1 MAVSF
6 YPRFRSL
13 LLAFLAVL
21 AISSSDSSV
30 WAQADYKRFFDEE
43 NVPAVRE
50 LFLAGRY
57 DICLQVCRLAEQR
70 GQPAV
75 DWRVIKFESLAAMG
89 EIEEALAEAEEIPIS
104 FPEHIPALM
113 AAHDLFASVGKK
125 EQASEM
131 LKLVNEAALKLKRE
145 ERGGLTQVALGRA
158 ALALGADPKTV
169 ISQYFD
175 PVKAQKPKTKDDI
188 PVGLI
193 EAHLAAGNLALEKS
207 DYLRASQ
214 EFNAA
219 LKFAPNHPEIRFGL
233 AEAFAPSDGE
243 KSRDHLDRAL
253 EANPIHIPSVLSQVE
268 ALINSEAY
276 ADAEA
281 RLGLVL
287 SVNARHPLAWAYRA
301 VIDNLALADEEAFAA
316 SRAKGLEIWPENPEV
331 DHTIGRVLSR
341 NYRFQEGAAC
351 QRTALEFDPS
361 YLPAKLQLAH
371 DLLRLGDE
379 DEAFAL
385 AAEVGEADPYDV
397 LAYNLTMLAE
407 ELETFATIE
416 SPDFIIRM
424 PVDEAAIYGDR
435 ALELLTDAKEV
446 LCTKYGLELE
456 RQVLVEFFP
465 SQQDFAIR
473 TFGNLGGA
481 GILGACFGT
490 VVTMNSPG
498 SLAHSRNNWEA
509 TLWHEFCHVV
519 TLTVTHNKM
528 PRWLSEGISVYEEVQ
543 RDPTWGQKMEQDPR
557 RMILQ
562 EDALTPIGEL
572 SGAFLSPPSGEHLM
586 FAYFQ
591 SKLVVEYLIDNYG
604 MDSFRKILTDL
615 GEGVLINDA
624 IARNT
629 EDLVVLEE
637 KFRDHVVS
645 LAENLAPGVDWTR
658 PPPEI
663 VDPRDPRAV
672 AAYAQGNPQSL
683 WAWHTRT
690 QQLLG
695 QEKWEEA
702 IEAADHYISLYPDNT
717 HNGGGYALKAR
728 AWRALGDTA
737 REAETL
743 RDLSERSAEA
753 YTAYTKLLELEFQG
767 EAWEKLIATTKRT
780 KAINPFLK
788 HAHYCS
794 GCAHEALQNQ
804 DEAVDSFEKLLRL
817 NPVNLSE
824 VRFRLAR
831 LLHEDKAEAER
842 ARRYLLDSLVEAPR
856 YRDAQELL
864 LAFRSDADLKPAAA
878 PAPPPPTPGITPEPN
893 PKKMTEDPFG
903 SSVPGSALPAP
914 PSPPAESS
922 R

>member
-1 MAVSF
+1 MTVPF
-6 YPRFRSL
+6 LLRLRSL
-13 LLAFLAVL
+13 FSSTL
-21 AISSSDSSV
+21 AILALSFATLTPV
-30 WAQADYKRFFDEE
+30 PPAFGQADYKRFFDEE

-89 EIEEALAEAEEIPIS
+89 EIEEALAEAEQIPIS
-104 FPEHIPALM
+104 YPEHIPALM
-113 AAHDLFASVGKK
+113 AAHDLFAGVGETEK
-125 EQASEM
+125 AGEM

-158 ALALGADPKTV
+158 ALALGADPKKV
-169 ISQYFD
+169 MAQYFD
-175 PVKAQKPKTKDDI
+175 PVKNQKPKTKDDI

-193 EAHLAAGNLALEKS
+193 EARLAAGYLALEKS
-207 DYLRASQ
+207 DYQRASQ
-214 EFNAA
+214 EFNGA

-233 AEAFAPSDGE
+233 ARAFAPSDGE
-243 KSRDHLDRAL
+243 KSQNHLDRAL

-268 ALINSEAY
+268 TLINSETYDQAK
-276 ADAEA
+276 E
-281 RLGLVL
+281 RLDLVF
-287 SVNARHPLAWAYRA
+287 SVNARHPLAWAYQA
-301 VIDNLALADEEAFAA
+301 VIDNLARADEEAFAA
-316 SRAKGLEIWPENPEV
+316 SRESALDIWAENPEV

-341 NYRFQEGAAC
+341 NYRFQEGADR
-351 QRTALEFDPS
+351 QRAALEFDPD

-371 DLLRLGDE
+371 DLLRIGDE
-379 DEAFAL
+379 DAAFAL

-397 LAYNLTMLAE
+397 LAYNLSMLAE
-407 ELETFATIE
+407 ELATFETIE

-435 ALELLTDAKEV
+435 ALEILTEAKEI
-446 LCTKYGLELE
+446 LCDKYGLELE

-528 PRWLSEGISVYEEVQ
+528 PRWLSEGISVYEEIQ

-572 SGAFLSPPSGEHLM
+572 SGAFMAPPSGEHLM

-591 SKLVVEYLIDNYG
+591 SMLVVEYLIDTYG
-604 MDSFRKILTDL
+604 MDDFRKILTDL

-624 IARNT
+624 IASHT
-629 EDLVVLEE
+629 EDLATLEV
-637 KFRDHVVS
+637 KFRDHVIS

-658 PPPEI
+658 PPPEA
-663 VDPRDPRAV
+663 VDPRDAAAV
-672 AAYAQGNPQSL
+672 AAYAEQNPASL

-702 IEAADHYISLYPDNT
+702 VVAADRFISLYPENT
-717 HNGGGYALKAR
+717 HNGGGYVLKAR
-728 AWRALGDTA
+728 AWRALEN
-737 REAETL
+737 REEEADAL
-743 RDLSERSAEA
+743 RKLSELSSEA
-753 YTAYTKLLELEFQG
+753 YTAYTKLLELDLEG
-767 EAWEKLIATTKRT
+767 ENWDELVATTKRT

-794 GCAHEALQNQ
+794 GCAHEALENRDQ
-804 DEAVDSFEKLLRL
+804 AVGSFEKLLRL

-824 VRFRLAR
+824 IRFRLAR
-831 LLHEDKAEAER
+831 LLLENEQESER

-864 LAFRSDADLKPAAA
+864 ITFRGGGDPVPDSAP
-878 PAPPPPTPGITPEPN
+878 PAPSPG
-893 PKKMTEDPFG
+893 
-903 SSVPGSALPAP
+903 PATSQP
-914 PSPPAESS
+914 
-922 R
+922 